1 VDKGYLYDSPNLS
14 DKTRI
19 YLVRGDQIKLL
30 SYKNNFYK
38 IEYTSKENKI
48 IKNGS
53 SALLLMLVFQINNTK
68 NFNY

>member
-1 VDKGYLYDSPNLS
+1 MIPKIYLI
-14 DKTRI
+14 KQE

-38 IEYTSKENKI
+38 IEHTSKENKI
-48 IKNGS
+48 IKNGF
-53 SALLLMLVFQINNTK
+53 SALLLMLVSQNNNTK